1 MMTDLP
7 STDKRPEEFGKMANG
22 TVICQG
28 AWRSISAC
36 YSAASKAEEKV
47 NALRAKIVMHDM
59 LLLLLSVYIII
70 TTVI

>member
-47 NALRAKIVMHDM
+47 YALRIKLIVHDV
-59 LLLLLSVYIII
+59 LLLALSVYAII
-70 TTVI
+70 TLL